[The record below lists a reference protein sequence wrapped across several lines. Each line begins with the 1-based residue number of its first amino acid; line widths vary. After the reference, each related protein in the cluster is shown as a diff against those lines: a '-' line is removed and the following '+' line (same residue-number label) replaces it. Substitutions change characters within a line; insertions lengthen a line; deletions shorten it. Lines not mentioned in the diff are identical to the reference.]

1 MDKYKTKNIISILF
15 FISILISHGQNKKK
29 PITISNSENFELSPF
44 ANVILKENITEYNLI
59 LNINNINWSKY
70 HNKRDALILGV
81 DEYKLNTALSFT
93 KEKKSKEHY
102 YYPISNNFD
111 PKSFPKEINSILT
124 KDVKLKFYTKI
135 YKTKT
140 TPIIVID
147 SVRLHKE

>member
-1 MDKYKTKNIISILF
+1 MKNKALILLF
-15 FISILISHGQNKKK
+15 FILFKGCKQTNKNEE
-29 PITISNSENFELSPF
+29 IYISNSENFELSPF
-44 ANVILKENITEYNLI
+44 TNIILKENITEYNLI

-102 YYPISNNFD
+102 YYPISNDFD